1 MEGLK
6 EVFEKVFNVDFT
18 VKSRQKSYVS
28 ARKAFCWYC
37 TTVLKRN
44 LREVGE
50 MAGVN
55 HDTVLYHRD
64 DFDSYVMYN
73 RYVADLLRDATG
85 YDYFLENRRRTI
97 IESLIPHIDKL
108 PIGREKD
115 LEKLVGLNIKSYIA
129 LNKNDNENKTEIIYV
144 ADSVTDWMD

>member
-1 MEGLK
+1 MEELR
-6 EVFEKVFNVDFT
+6 EVFEKVFNVDFSK
-18 VKSRQKSYVS
+18 KSREKSYVS

-37 TTVLKRN
+37 TTILKRN

-50 MAGVN
+50 VAGVN
-55 HDTVLYHRD
+55 HDTVLYHRN

-73 RYVADLLRDATG
+73 RYVADLLRDATE
-85 YDYFLENRRRTI
+85 YDYFLENRRRNI
-97 IESLIPHIDKL
+97 IESLIPHVDNL

-115 LEKLVGLNIKSYIA
+115 LEKFVSLKIKSYIA
-129 LNKNDNENKTEIIYV
+129 LDNKNNKDETKIIYV